1 MKMQNLKMVV
11 TTVMIAMGLAA
22 AMTAAASAGLIS
34 TETAT
39 ASSELPLFGGRLA
52 VDAVNND
59 GITINSPDLTTDG
72 QITHNNSPGDM
83 WIVDLINFPSGN
95 PANYAIGQIL
105 TVDVGA
111 RSDLQGMRIWNFN
124 EAGGGS
130 DAGISVYDLETSR
143 DGVTWTLQQDDQGL
157 ARANESGT
165 YAGVFSAVN
174 WQDTRFVRFTIVDTY
189 RGGDD
194 VGGLA
199 EVMFDGTAK
208 SSIITGETATASSE
222 EISFGGRLAVDAV
235 NNDGIT
241 INSLDLI
248 TDGQIEHNNNPGDMW
263 AIDNL
268 PTGNPPNTAIGQ
280 TLTVDLGGPYDVDA
294 MRVWN
299 FNEGGNG
306 TDAGI
311 ELVDVETS
319 LDNVN
324 WNLQLDDQLLAR
336 APGGGLNGYDGELFS
351 ALTWDNVRYVRFTI
365 VDTYRADNDVGGLA
379 EVMFRGMLH
388 IPEPSSVV
396 LLLLGA
402 VGLVVTNVRRRRRR

>member
-1 MKMQNLKMVV
+1 MKMRNLKTAVI
-11 TTVMIAMGLAA
+11 TTVIALGLTV
-22 AMTAAASAGLIS
+22 AMTAGASAGLIS

-280 TLTVDLGGPYDVDA
+280 TLTIDLNGEFPYDIDA

-299 FNEGGNG
+299 FNEGGGG

-311 ELVDVETS
+311 
-319 LDNVN
+319 
-324 WNLQLDDQLLAR
+324 A
-336 APGGGLNGYDGELFS
+336 YLF
-351 ALTWDNVRYVRFTI
+351 
-365 VDTYRADNDVGGLA
+365 
-379 EVMFRGMLH
+379 
-388 IPEPSSVV
+388 
-396 LLLLGA
+396 
-402 VGLVVTNVRRRRRR
+402 